1 VALTAYAGFPEVA
14 YPDLLLVV
22 VWVAWRAGC
31 LPRADLRGY
40 ATRIGLG
47 AISGVLLAAPI
58 LLAMADYLSHA
69 DLASHAGTQLGARH
83 LPLSEAPQL
92 LMPYL
97 FGPLDTTRQAG
108 LWGMVGGYESITL
121 LLFAVLGLASPGRRG
136 LKALLVAWV
145 ALVFA
150 HMYGVPGLGSVL
162 GALPE
167 VSRIQFYRYATA
179 SLALPVI
186 VLAALGLDDVRRVA
200 GRRGRLLAASVLAM
214 AAVVATE
221 LAAQPRADA
230 LIPSVGR
237 VEDFFRASI
246 GWGLLATLVVG
257 AAALLSRARLRGRLL
272 AALVV
277 VDAIVLFAVPQF
289 SAPRGGRL
297 DLAPVA
303 YLRHH
308 LGDERFYSL
317 GPIRPNYGSYFGLAS
332 LRLDDF
338 PPASYATYVH
348 TRLDPYAHFVGF
360 RSPRAPT
367 LRQELLAHLAGY
379 RAAGVRYVITSSHAP
394 FPAHEHGLRLV
405 FRSPATLIY
414 RVTHAAPLMSAAGC
428 RATSR
433 PASVELVCRHP
444 STLIRRES
452 WSSGWSA
459 QIDGRSVPIRRAD
472 GLFQAV
478 SVPAGVHRV
487 SFRFAP
493 VGMDWALLALLAGC
507 ALVAAPTARRGT
519 ARVRVPRTAAPP
531 ALSGAD

>member
-1 VALTAYAGFPEVA
+1 
-14 YPDLLLVV
+14 
-22 VWVAWRAGC
+22 
-31 LPRADLRGY
+31 
-40 ATRIGLG
+40 
-47 AISGVLLAAPI
+47 
-58 LLAMADYLSHA
+58 M
-69 DLASHAGTQLGARH
+69 
-83 LPLSEAPQL
+83 
-92 LMPYL
+92 
-97 FGPLDTTRQAG
+97 
-108 LWGMVGGYESITL
+108 
-121 LLFAVLGLASPGRRG
+121 
-136 LKALLVAWV
+136 
-145 ALVFA
+145 
-150 HMYGVPGLGSVL
+150 PGLGSVL

-186 VLAALGLDDVRRVA
+186 VLAALGLDDVRQVA

-214 AAVVATE
+214 ATVVATE

-230 LIPSVGR
+230 LIPSVGH

-277 VDAIVLFAVPQF
+277 VDAVVLFAVPQF

-308 LGDERFYSL
+308 LGNERFYSL

-405 FRSPATLIY
+405 FLKRRDAHLPGEPRGAV
-414 RVTHAAPLMSAAGC
+414 RECRGVPCDVSAAER
-428 RATSR
+428 RARLPSPVDAHPPRVVVERLERADRRSLGPDPPGRRPVPGGERARGRPPGQLPVRAGRHGLGAARAARRLRARRRAHGAARDRPGEGAADGR
-433 PASVELVCRHP
+433 PAGAL
-444 STLIRRES
+444 RRRLS
-452 WSSGWSA
+452 RQPASA
-459 QIDGRSVPIRRAD
+459 R
-472 GLFQAV
+472 V
-478 SVPAGVHRV
+478 SPPRPAG
-487 SFRFAP
+487 
-493 VGMDWALLALLAGC
+493 
-507 ALVAAPTARRGT
+507 RRPGG
-519 ARVRVPRTAAPP
+519 RAPP
-531 ALSGAD
+531 ACRRPRAGCDS